1 MKGSGEERIWN
12 GHRVIAHLDMDAFY
26 ASVETLDFP
35 ELAGKPLVV
44 GGDSRRGVVSAASYR
59 AREFGIRSAMPI
71 FRARELCR
79 SLIIR
84 PVRMKRYRE
93 VSRQVM
99 SLLES
104 YSPLIEQVSV
114 DEAFMDLTGTG
125 MALGPP
131 EKAAARIKEE
141 IMATTSLTCSIGVS
155 TSKLAAKIA
164 SDMDKP
170 DGLVVIPPEMVREF
184 LSSQPIGNIPG
195 VGKKSE
201 KALHDIGVKLLGD
214 IRKLPPDFL
223 KSKFGKG
230 GERLIRI
237 IEGRAGSPVVP
248 WTEPKSISNE
258 RTLSRDT
265 RDIEVVR
272 RYLLMLSRM
281 VARRLRKHGFAARTV
296 TLKLKTSDF
305 RDITRSSTLKKGT
318 RTGREIL
325 REAVRLIPER
335 IVSGG
340 IRLVGVGASNFEPSA
355 RQADL
360 FDEKPGVQKWEKA
373 EIAMDEIVSRFGDG
387 SVIPGSLLE

>member
-1 MKGSGEERIWN
+1 MKETSENRFWS

-26 ASVETLDFP
+26 ASVEILDFP
-35 ELAGKPLVV
+35 ELAGKPVVV

-71 FRARELCR
+71 FRAKELCR
-79 SLIIR
+79 SLIVR
-84 PVRMKRYRE
+84 PVRMKRYRK
-93 VSRQVM
+93 VSRKVM

-114 DEAFMDLTGTG
+114 DEAYIDLTGTG
-125 MALGPP
+125 KVLGPP
-131 EKAAARIKEE
+131 ETAAARIKDK
-141 IMATTSLTCSIGVS
+141 IMSATSLTCSVGLS

-170 DGLVVIPPEMVREF
+170 DGLVVIPPARVREF
-184 LSSQPIGNIPG
+184 LSSRPIGNIPG

-201 KALHDIGVKLLGD
+201 KALQDIGVKLLGD
-214 IRKLPPDFL
+214 VRKLPPDFL

-237 IEGRAGSPVVP
+237 IEGSGTSPVVP

-265 RDIEVVR
+265 RDIEVVK

-281 VARRLRKHGFAARTV
+281 VARRLRKHGFA
-296 TLKLKTSDF
+296 
-305 RDITRSSTLKKGT
+305 
-318 RTGREIL
+318 
-325 REAVRLIPER
+325 
-335 IVSGG
+335 
-340 IRLVGVGASNFEPSA
+340 
-355 RQADL
+355 
-360 FDEKPGVQKWEKA
+360 
-373 EIAMDEIVSRFGDG
+373 
-387 SVIPGSLLE
+387 